1 MQEAFDSM
9 LSWITFVYLLLCQ
22 WNNRDFSSYKEKKKQ
37 KRRYVNME
45 YNNAKEK
52 LVTEL
57 YITRKQNK
65 SERSRRS
72 D

>member
-9 LSWITFVYLLLCQ
+9 LSWITFVCLLLCQ

-37 KRRYVNME
+37 KEDME
-45 YNNAKEK
+45 YSNAKEK